1 MPDPLGPIRDLA
13 SRSIYFSVLYY
24 NVHTLLHIAL
34 SGFLTMEHITPIQ
47 LSSWPSALGAAR
59 RQLRMSQRS
68 LSSRTGL
75 PQGHISRIESGAV
88 DPRLSSATKI
98 ARTLGFEPML
108 IPRRALP
115 VVLGILREFDPSA
128 TQRRPSAIELLV
140 GDGEQDE

>member
-1 MPDPLGPIRDLA
+1 M
-13 SRSIYFSVLYY
+13 Y
-24 NVHTLLHIAL
+24 IARL
-34 SGFLTMEHITPIQ
+34 DILTMEHTAPIQ
-47 LSSWPSALGAAR
+47 ISSWPSTLGAAR
-59 RQLRMSQRS
+59 RQLRMSQRT

-115 VVLGILREFDPSA
+115 AVLGILREFDSSA
-128 TQRRPSAIELLV
+128 TQRCPSAVELLV

>member
-1 MPDPLGPIRDLA
+1 
-13 SRSIYFSVLYY
+13 
-24 NVHTLLHIAL
+24 
-34 SGFLTMEHITPIQ
+34 MEHTAPIQ
-47 LSSWPSALGAAR
+47 ISSWPSALATAR
-59 RQLRMSQRS
+59 RRLRMSQRT

-75 PQGHISRIESGAV
+75 PQGHISRIECGAV

-115 VVLGILREFDPSA
+115 VVLGILREFDSGA
-128 TQRRPSAIELLV
+128 TERRPSAIELLV

>member
-1 MPDPLGPIRDLA
+1 M
-13 SRSIYFSVLYY
+13 
-24 NVHTLLHIAL
+24 
-34 SGFLTMEHITPIQ
+34 MEHTAPIQ
-47 LSSWPSALGAAR
+47 TSSWPSALGAAR
-59 RQLRMSQRS
+59 RRLRMSQLT

-115 VVLGILREFDPSA
+115 VVLGILREFDSGA
-128 TQRRPSAIELLV
+128 TERRPSAIELLV